1 MLDEINVTTLK
12 EMYPLVI
19 QDNFFL
25 NAPFLAYI
33 RGQGGFVPFGG
44 GAFIQQTFLWRG
56 LQTDAY
62 SPGEDFMPVRRQ
74 ILASANFTPKFY
86 VALIVEYLEDLEVFN
101 VGPNAIFSII
111 ETDLAAAMSSL
122 TSRISVM
129 FHLDGI
135 GARIRHINGWPE
147 AINDGVF
154 PSWTNTIYT
163 SYGTQL
169 RAEIGSA
176 YNSTPRFLG
185 NADGSLGKMDYKELN
200 RGYMDVNIGMAAPD
214 IGVGNKAI
222 VAHIEELM
230 EPKQRITQESD
241 PYFGVHTGIKF
252 KNAIIFKDD
261 LWPSAAYGR
270 NEEYGNF
277 STGPQAGFPNGLFVD
292 APTAA
297 ASAATLAGWARQTI
311 AAGTDCFVGEVFN
324 WLNTKYWKV
333 RVSNSPLFGFGFTG
347 FLPSQINTRVVG
359 RIHAAINFQCTAP
372 RLQKQYYG
380 HEA

>member
-1 MLDEINVTTLK
+1 MLDELNITTLK
-12 EMYPLVI
+12 EMYPLVV

-25 NAPFLAYI
+25 NAPFLAYL
-33 RGQGGFVPFGG
+33 RGQGAFVPFGG

-62 SPGEDFMPVRRQ
+62 TPGQDFNPVRRQ
-74 ILASANFTPKFY
+74 ILASANFAPKFY

-122 TSRISVM
+122 TSRIGVM
-129 FHLDGI
+129 IGKSGV
-135 GARIRHINGWPE
+135 GARIQHLNGWVE
-147 AINDGVF
+147 AMNDGVF
-154 PSWTNTIYT
+154 PSYDNNIYT

-169 RAEIGSA
+169 RSEVGNA

-185 NADGSLGKMDYKELN
+185 NADGSMGKMDYKELN
-200 RGYMDVNIGMAAPD
+200 RGYMDCNIGMAAPD

-222 VAHIEELM
+222 IAHIEELM
-230 EPKQRITQESD
+230 EPKQRIAQEAD
-241 PYFGVHTGIKF
+241 PYFGVHTGIRF

-261 LWPSAAYGR
+261 LWPSAVYGQ
-270 NEEYGNF
+270 NAEYGDF
-277 STGPQAGFPNGLFVD
+277 DTEGDFVD
-292 APTAA
+292 APAAA
-297 ASAATLAGWARQTI
+297 ASAATLNNWARQTI
-311 AAGTDCFVGEVFN
+311 AEGTNCYVGEVFN
-324 WLNTKYWKV
+324 WFNTRYWKV

-359 RIHAAINFQCTAP
+359 RIHAALNLQCTAP

-380 HEA
+380 HAA

>member
-1 MLDEINVTTLK
+1 MLDELNITTLK
-12 EMYPLVI
+12 EMYPLVV

-25 NAPFLAYI
+25 NAPFLAYL
-33 RGQGGFVPFGG
+33 RGQGAFVPFGG
-44 GAFIQQTFLWRG
+44 GATIQQTFLWRG
-56 LQTDAY
+56 LQNDAY
-62 SPGEDFMPVRRQ
+62 SPGEDFTPVRRQ
-74 ILASANFTPKFY
+74 ILASANFNPKFY

-129 FHLDGI
+129 FSQNGQTAARAKHL
-135 GARIRHINGWPE
+135 NGWPE

-154 PSWTNTIYT
+154 PSWDNNIYT
-163 SYGTQL
+163 SYGGQA
-169 RAEIGSA
+169 RSEVGNA

-185 NADGSLGKMDYKELN
+185 NADGSMGKMDYKELN
-200 RGYMDVNIGMAAPD
+200 TGYMDVNIGMEQPD

-230 EPKQRITQESD
+230 EPKQRIAQEAD
-241 PYFGVHTGIKF
+241 PYFGVHTGIRF

-261 LWPSAAYGR
+261 LWLSARYGQ
-270 NEEYGNF
+270 NTEYGNF
-277 STGPQAGFPNGLFVD
+277 STTDLFVD

-297 ASAATLAGWARQTI
+297 ASASTLNNWARQVIT
-311 AAGTDCFVGEVFN
+311 AGTDCYVGEVFN
-324 WLNTKYWKV
+324 WFNTRMWKV

-359 RIHAAINFQCTAP
+359 RIHAALNVQCVGP
-372 RLQKQYYG
+372 RYQKQYYG
-380 HEA
+380 HQA